1 MEYNLHT
8 QVVRNKVYVKQ
19 FKVNNGSILR
29 ITDARIIVLTLLH
42 KEIFRLRAT
51 WLLLVCWI
59 KMLKYVFYEYNPVKE
74 LINSL
79 KAEIV

>member
-51 WLLLVCWI
+51 
-59 KMLKYVFYEYNPVKE
+59 
-74 LINSL
+74 
-79 KAEIV
+79 